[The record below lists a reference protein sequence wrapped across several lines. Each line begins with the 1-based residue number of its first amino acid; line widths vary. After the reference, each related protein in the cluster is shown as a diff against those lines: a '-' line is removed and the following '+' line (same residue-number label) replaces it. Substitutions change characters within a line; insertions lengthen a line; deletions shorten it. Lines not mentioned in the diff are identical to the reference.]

1 MMLQDMHANPAATQ
15 PLQIIR
21 LLTFGD
27 GEEGVTDRHYC
38 LKAKHT
44 AMVIDKAERKGY

>member
-1 MMLQDMHANPAATQ
+1 MHANPPIPQ

-21 LLTFGD
+21 LLIFGD
-27 GEEGVTDRHYC
+27 AEEGVTNRPFC